1 MSKQPRSKRS
11 CSDEEVI
18 KAACDA
24 RKYLEDAVGREC
36 RGFAWPCGVF
46 SPETCQGLRENG
58 FAYGRTTL
66 NTDDVTQCTDPIQLA
81 TNCHFMSRDFYTR
94 YEAAK
99 KTGVFY
105 FWGHSYEMLDYDRL
119 WEQFEYKLQFISED
133 PDAEWADVIDI
144 VPLLKGSN

>member
-1 MSKQPRSKRS
+1 
-11 CSDEEVI
+11 
-18 KAACDA
+18 
-24 RKYLEDAVGREC
+24 
-36 RGFAWPCGVF
+36 
-46 SPETCQGLRENG
+46 
-58 FAYGRTTL
+58 
-66 NTDDVTQCTDPIQLA
+66 
-81 TNCHFMSRDFYTR
+81 MSRDFYTR